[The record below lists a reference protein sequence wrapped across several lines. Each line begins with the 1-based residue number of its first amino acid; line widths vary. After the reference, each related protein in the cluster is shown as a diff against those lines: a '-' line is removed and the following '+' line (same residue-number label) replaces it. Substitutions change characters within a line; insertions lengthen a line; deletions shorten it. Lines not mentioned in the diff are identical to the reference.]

1 MPFMW
6 IATVRLK
13 SEASAMSRRCSRFK
27 LTSLGLPLER
37 IKDNDR
43 VHYIHFESLSGD
55 EARIPMLIE
64 DMKNDPSISG
74 LEAEGTSVF
83 FIHTLPVQ
91 EPHPRKIKDDRVFF
105 TKPIRTDET
114 GFEKWHLASWDEQA
128 IRNMVVALQKEHLE
142 IEVISLEQGKLDQ
155 LFTQS
160 IMPSL
165 TESQRSALRLAAKR
179 GYYNYPRKTELEI
192 LSGEGKL
199 SLSTYRDHLRKAEKK
214 IFEDM
219 FGKPKSV
226 EERLGANAGS
236 IIRDSEPEKEEREPG
251 E

>member
-1 MPFMW
+1 
-6 IATVRLK
+6 
-13 SEASAMSRRCSRFK
+13 MSRRCARFN
-27 LTSLGLPLER
+27 LVSLGLPLER
-37 IKDNDR
+37 FKENGH

-55 EARIPMLIE
+55 ESRIPMLIE
-64 DMKNDPSISG
+64 DMKSDPSISS

-83 FIHTLPVQ
+83 FIHTLPVH

-192 LSGEGKL
+192 LSGEAKL
-199 SLSTYRDHLRKAEKK
+199 SLSTYREHLRKAEKK

-226 EERLGANAGS
+226 EERLGQPSSTGE
-236 IIRDSEPEKEEREPG
+236 SEAEKILDEPQNV
-251 E
+251 